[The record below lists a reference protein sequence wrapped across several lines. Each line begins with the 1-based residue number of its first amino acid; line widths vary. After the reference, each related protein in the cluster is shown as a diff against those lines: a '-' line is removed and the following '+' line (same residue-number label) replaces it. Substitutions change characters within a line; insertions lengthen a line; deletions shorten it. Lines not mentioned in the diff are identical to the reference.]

1 MEFKKNIKLS
11 NIVFLFWILLF
22 TTLFVVSFSCIKAL
36 AGSFSIVFF
45 DVNQGD
51 SSLIECDNHYMLI
64 DGGKPDASQKLYTYL
79 KNNNIS
85 KLDYIV
91 STHPD
96 TDHCG
101 GLAGAL
107 NYATADIA
115 LSPVTEDDSRAFN
128 SFIKYLTPTP
138 ITVPSAGDT
147 FTLGSAEFQ
156 IVGPISKN
164 ASDNNCSIVIR
175 LDYGNTSY
183 LFTGDAETEE
193 EYSIL
198 NSGYNIKSDLIK
210 IGHHGSRSS
219 SSEEFLNVVNPS
231 HAIISVG
238 KDNNCGHPT
247 LETLNKLQSRVQTL
261 HRTDVHG
268 DIVVTSD
275 GTNINIQPS
284 KNESANP
291 YEYLPIEKDVDSNS
305 QEQSISATN
314 NNFTNRVSSETN
326 VTTTYILNTNTKK
339 FHYPF
344 CGSVHKMKEKNKKAF
359 DGTRDQAIAAGY
371 SPCGNCHP

>member
-1 MEFKKNIKLS
+1 METKKNIKSS
-11 NIVFLFWILLF
+11 NKFLLLWLLLF
-22 TTLFVVSFSCIKAL
+22 TLLFSVLFSCNNTL
-36 AGSFSIVFF
+36 AGSFSIIFF

-64 DGGKPDASQKLYTYL
+64 DGGKPDSSQKLFTYL
-79 KNNNIS
+79 KNNNINN
-85 KLDYIV
+85 LDYIV
-91 STHPD
+91 ATHPD

-107 NYATADIA
+107 NYATADTA
-115 LSPVTEDDSRAFN
+115 LSPVTDDDSRAFK
-128 SFIKYLTPTP
+128 SFIKYLGSTP
-138 ITVPSAGDT
+138 ITVPSVGDT
-147 FTLGSAEFQ
+147 YALGSANFQ

-175 LDYGNTSY
+175 VDYGNTSF

-198 NSGYNIKSDLIK
+198 DAGYNVRSDLIK
-210 IGHHGSRSS
+210 IAHHGSRSS
-219 SSEEFLNVVNPS
+219 TSIEFLDAVNPS

-238 KDNNCGHPT
+238 KDNSYGHPT

-291 YEYLPIEKDVDSNS
+291 YEYLPRENDVDKNS
-305 QEQSISATN
+305 QEQLISATN
-314 NNFTNRVSSETN
+314 NYSTNIVSSETN

-339 FHYPF
+339 FHYPY
-344 CGSVHKMKEKNKKAF
+344 CRSVNKMKEKNKREF
-359 DGTRDQAIAAGY
+359 DGTRDQAIADGY